1 MPRGQCIKSTP
12 ATINQVCS
20 KQRKGLAVLPIVG
33 IGGVGKTTMVQHIC
47 QQVRSCFKKVK
58 VIWLCVSDDF
68 DVKRLT
74 KGILQYFPEEEGTN
88 QLDSLQH
95 ALRKCVRRKKLL
107 IVLDDLWDDALK
119 EDV

>member
-1 MPRGQCIKSTP
+1 
-12 ATINQVCS
+12 
-20 KQRKGLAVLPIVG
+20 LPIVG
-33 IGGVGKTTMVQHIC
+33 IGGVGKTTMAQHIC